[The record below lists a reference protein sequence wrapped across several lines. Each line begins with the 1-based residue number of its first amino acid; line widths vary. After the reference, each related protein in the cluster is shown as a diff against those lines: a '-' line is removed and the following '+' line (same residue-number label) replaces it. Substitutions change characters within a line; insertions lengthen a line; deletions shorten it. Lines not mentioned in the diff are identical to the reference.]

1 MTKTKAPPLDF
12 QSIIFKLQQ
21 FWAEH
26 GCVLWQPYYSQVGA
40 GTWNPATFLRVLGP
54 EPWKVAYVEPS
65 VRPDDGRY
73 GENPNRLQMH
83 YQFQVILK
91 PCPDN
96 PQELYLQSLE
106 AVGIDPRQHD
116 IRFVE
121 DNWEQATLSAWGLG
135 WEVWLDGQE
144 ITQYTYFQQVGGQTL
159 DPVAVEY
166 TYGLDRIL
174 IAVQNAPSVWETPW
188 NSTIKYG
195 DVRQIEEFEHS
206 KYYFEIADIERTH
219 QMYSLFESEVE
230 ACLAQ
235 GLVLPAYDQLIKCS
249 HAFNVLDARGA
260 VGVTERQAF
269 ISRTREMA
277 RRVAVAYLEQRQ
289 RLEYPFLKDTGEEGV
304 KGKREGGKLS
314 LSPIPYALVPSPLLL
329 EIGVEELPASDLDAA
344 LEQLNSLLPA
354 LLDDLRLTHGE
365 VCILGTPRRLVAHVK
380 NIAPRQL
387 DLEQVVKGPPAE
399 RAFDS
404 LGQPTQAAEGFARGK
419 GVAVRDLQVR
429 EMDGGRYVTA
439 VVRQAGRTA
448 GEVLAEALPGLIA
461 SIKFDKSMRW
471 NASNVAFSRPIR
483 WLLALLGNAV
493 IPFEYAGVRA
503 ANTTYGLRFYKPAEI
518 SVSDAANYF
527 AFLTAQGIIL
537 DPAERRTRILEQVQ
551 AIAAEVG
558 GTTPDDPDLL
568 AEVGNLVEFPTALR
582 GSFDPEHLKLPREV
596 LISVMKKH
604 QRYFPLIST
613 KQKGNGSLLPY
624 FVVIRNGDSQGLELV
639 RDGNEHVIRAR
650 FADANFFVREDLKHK
665 LEDFLPRLG
674 TQTFQVKLGSML
686 DKTRRVTKLTDTLA
700 AQIGLSPQE
709 QADAHRAAELCKAD
723 LATKMVVEMTSL
735 QGIMGRTYALH
746 SGEREAVA
754 AAIFEH
760 YLPRFA
766 GDILPESRP
775 GLLIS
780 LADRLDL
787 LVGLFAAGLAP
798 TGAKD
803 PFAQRRA
810 ALGLVQTLAIRQV
823 DFDLRSGV
831 ESAKVLLPIPM
842 SAENQAACLEF
853 IVERLRNTLLE
864 QGWKYDVV
872 DAVVAAQ
879 GHNPARTVR
888 SVQELTA
895 WVSRADWNTI
905 LPAYARCVRITRD
918 QKNRFS
924 VDPASFAEAPE
935 HDLFAALQT
944 AETSLAT
951 VRIKGPVSPDSCFQA
966 FLPMIPAIN
975 HFFDIVLVMAEEPAV
990 RQNRLGLLQRIAALA
1005 DGVADLSKLE
1015 GF

>member
-1 MTKTKAPPLDF
+1 MTKTNSSPLDF

-54 EPWKVAYVEPS
+54 EPWNVAYVEPS

-135 WEVWLDGQE
+135 WEIWLDGQE
-144 ITQYTYFQQVGGQTL
+144 ITQYTYFQQVGGQAL

-174 IAVQNAPSVWETPW
+174 IAVQNAPSIWETPW

-289 RLEYPFLKDTGEEGV
+289 RLEYPFLKDTGEEGLR
-304 KGKREGGKLS
+304 GKEQGGKHS
-314 LSPIPYALVPSPLLL
+314 LRPIPYPLVSSPLLL

-354 LLDDLRLTHGE
+354 LLDDLRLAHGE
-365 VCILGTPRRLVAHVK
+365 VRILGTPRRLVAYVE
-380 NIAPRQL
+380 NIAPRQP
-387 DLEQVVKGPPAE
+387 DLEQVVKGPPAS

-429 EMDGGRYVTA
+429 EIDGGQYVTA
-439 VVRQAGRTA
+439 VVRQAGRPA

-461 SIKFDKSMRW
+461 SIKFDKTMRW
-471 NASNVAFSRPIR
+471 NASKVSFSRPIR

-493 IPFEYAGVRA
+493 IPFEYAGLRA
-503 ANTTYGLRFYKPAEI
+503 ANTTYGLRFYEPAEI
-518 SVSDAANYF
+518 SVSDGANYF
-527 AFLTAQGIIL
+527 ATLAAQGIIL
-537 DPAERRTRILEQVQ
+537 DPAERRARILEQVQ
-551 AIAAEVG
+551 AIAAEVDG
-558 GTTPDDPDLL
+558 RTPDDPDLL
-568 AEVGNLVEFPTALR
+568 AEVGNLVEFPTALC
-582 GSFDPEHLKLPREV
+582 GSFDPDHLKLPREV

-613 KQKGNGSLLPY
+613 KQKGDGSLLPY
-624 FVVIRNGDSQGLELV
+624 FVVIRNGDTQGLELV

-665 LEDFLPRLG
+665 LEDFLPRLEK
-674 TQTFQVKLGSML
+674 QTFQVKLGSML

-700 AQIGLSPQE
+700 AQIDASLQE

-723 LATKMVVEMTSL
+723 LATKMVVDMTSL
-735 QGIMGRTYALH
+735 QGIMGRVYALQ

-780 LADRLDL
+780 LADRLDS

-810 ALGLVQTLAIRQV
+810 ALGLVQTLTVRQV
-823 DFDLRSGV
+823 DFDLRDGV
-831 ESAKVLLPIPM
+831 ESAKELLPIPM
-842 SAENQAACLEF
+842 SAETQAACLEF
-853 IVERLRNTLLE
+853 IVERLRNALLE

-879 GHNPARTVR
+879 GHNPARTTR

-918 QKNRFS
+918 QKSRFS
-924 VDPASFAEAPE
+924 VDPASFVETPE
-935 HDLFAALQT
+935 HDLFSALQT
-944 AETSLAT
+944 AEASLAA
-951 VRIKGPVSPDSCFQA
+951 VRAKGPVSPDSCLQA
-966 FLPMIPAIN
+966 FLPMIPTIN